1 MTSRTRIGLAV
12 LALLGVV
19 IGLRAWWAFRS
30 PPQLPPSDEV
40 FKTVDSLFTAVTA
53 RDEGKLVACEQRLTK
68 YKERG
73 LLPAAAAKR
82 LDRVISAARGGQ
94 WESAA
99 HQLYTFML
107 GQRRD
112 GTNPTAHV
120 QTAMR

>member
-1 MTSRTRIGLAV
+1 MTSRTRSCLTV
-12 LALLGVV
+12 LALLSVV
-19 IGLRAWWAFRS
+19 IGVRAWWVFRS

-53 RDEGKLVACEQRLTK
+53 RDEGKLAACEQRLAK

-73 LLPAAAAKR
+73 LLPSAAAKR
-82 LDRVISAARGGQ
+82 LDRAISSARAGQ
-94 WESAA
+94 WEAA
-99 HQLYTFML
+99 ARQLYTFML

-112 GTNPTAHV
+112 GATPVAPV

>member
-1 MTSRTRIGLAV
+1 MTSRNKIGLAV
-12 LALLGVV
+12 LGLLVL
-19 IGLRAWWAFRS
+19 IGGARLWLGYRS
-30 PPQLPPSDEV
+30 PPQLPPSEEV
-40 FKTVDSLFTAVTA
+40 FKSVDALFTAVTS
-53 RDEGKLVACEQRLTK
+53 RDESRLVACEQRLAK

-82 LDRVISAARGGQ
+82 LDRVISAARSGQ

-99 HQLYTFML
+99 QQLYAFML

-112 GTNPTAHV
+112 GTKPTVPV